1 MKNKE
6 LGALG
11 EKLARQRLKRAG
23 YKIVTANYRSL
34 QGEVDLIAR
43 HKACLVFVEVKCRR
57 DTAFG
62 PPEEAV
68 TATKQKKLVHVA
80 EFYIQHEAP
89 DTREWRIDVV
99 AIELDDRNRPRRIE
113 IIENAVN
120 QQDY

>member
-11 EKLARQRLKRAG
+11 EKLARQHLKRAG

-34 QGEVDLIAR
+34 QGEVDIIAR
-43 HKACLVFVEVKCRR
+43 HRGCLVFVEVKCRR
-57 DTAFG
+57 GTAFG

-68 TATKQKKLVHVA
+68 TTAKQKKLVQVG
-80 EFYIQHEAP
+80 EYYIQHEAP

-99 AIELDDRNRPRRIE
+99 AVELDDRNRPLRIE
-113 IIENAVN
+113 TIENAVI